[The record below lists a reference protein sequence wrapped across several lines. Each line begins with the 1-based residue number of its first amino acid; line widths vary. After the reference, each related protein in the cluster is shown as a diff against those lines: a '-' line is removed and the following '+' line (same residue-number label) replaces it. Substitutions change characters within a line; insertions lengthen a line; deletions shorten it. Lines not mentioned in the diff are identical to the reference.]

1 MWLRILLI
9 ILIVSVILSISCATQ
24 KDDIPIDEIEE
35 ALGFVYVPD
44 YIPDSFA
51 FGGVE
56 VNDLEGSLPS
66 ARFMYV
72 KISETSGPI
81 QLFVE
86 YPRYPNQCDMNT
98 YAQAPA
104 DAFESRDFN
113 GLPGCIIRGRL
124 KPTVVFAD
132 VDRVVMSATQGDPW
146 DYELGYRIQVHA
158 PVTDTRRTYI
168 LVSTFNQGNAL
179 TEEDL
184 IKVTESL
191 RLVRS

>member
-1 MWLRILLI
+1 MIG
-9 ILIVSVILSISCATQ
+9 CASQ
-24 KDDIPIDEIEE
+24 EDDIPIAEIEE

-56 VNDLEGSLPS
+56 VNDREGSLPY

-72 KISETSGPI
+72 KTSEASGPT
-81 QLFVE
+81 QLFIE
-86 YPRYPNQCDMNT
+86 YPRYPNQCDMNI

-104 DAFESRDFN
+104 DAFESRNFN

-146 DYELGYRIQVHA
+146 DTSLATGYR
-158 PVTDTRRTYI
+158 
-168 LVSTFNQGNAL
+168 
-179 TEEDL
+179 
-184 IKVTESL
+184 
-191 RLVRS
+191 

>member
-1 MWLRILLI
+1 MRIRILLVI
-9 ILIVSVILSISCATQ
+9 PIASAALLIGCASQ
-24 KDDIPIDEIEE
+24 EGDIPIAEIEE

-56 VNDLEGSLPS
+56 VNDREGSLPS

-72 KISETSGPI
+72 KTSEASGPT

-86 YPRYPNQCDMNT
+86 YPRYPNQCNMNM
-98 YAQAPA
+98 YGQAPA

-146 DYELGYRIQVHA
+146 DYELGYRIQVTA
-158 PVTDTRRTYI
+158 PVTDTRQTYI
-168 LVSTFNQGNAL
+168 SISTFNQGKVL

-184 IKVTESL
+184 IKIAESL
-191 RLVRS
+191 RLVRG

>member
-1 MWLRILLI
+1 MRIRILLI
-9 ILIVSVILSISCATQ
+9 VLIASVVLSIGCASQ
-24 KDDIPIDEIEE
+24 EDDIPIAEIEE

-44 YIPDSFA
+44 YIPVSFA

-56 VNDLEGSLPS
+56 VNDREGIIPY

-72 KISETSGPI
+72 KTSAASGPT
-81 QLFVE
+81 QLFIE
-86 YPRYPNQCDMNT
+86 YPRYPNQCNMNM
-98 YAQAPA
+98 YGQAPA
-104 DAFESRDFN
+104 DAFESRNFN

-132 VDRVVMSATQGDPW
+132 VYRVVMSATQGDPW
-146 DYELGYRIQVHA
+146 EYELGYRIQVRA

-168 LVSTFNQGNAL
+168 LVSTFNQGKTL

-184 IKVTESL
+184 IKVAESL
-191 RLVRS
+191 RLVTG

>member
-1 MWLRILLI
+1 MRTRILHI
-9 ILIVSVILSISCATQ
+9 ILIASVVLSIGCATQ
-24 KDDIPIDEIEE
+24 KDGIPIAEIEE

-56 VNDLEGSLPS
+56 VNDREGSLPS

-72 KISETSGPI
+72 KASEASGPT

-86 YPRYPNQCDMNT
+86 YPRYPNQCDMNI

-104 DAFESRDFN
+104 DAFESRNFN

-132 VDRVVMSATQGDPW
+132 VDHVVMSATQGDPW
-146 DYELGYRIQVHA
+146 DTSLATGYR
-158 PVTDTRRTYI
+158 
-168 LVSTFNQGNAL
+168 
-179 TEEDL
+179 
-184 IKVTESL
+184 
-191 RLVRS
+191 